1 MVRSISTRVVVVSLL
16 VLTWHRDARMYSSR
30 VPPASSTRY
39 LVQGRS
45 SDTCSG
51 CDTELPCGVWCVGPA
66 VVRPPVAE
74 PHNAFTTHS
83 LTSLNLHNP
92 PRSPSYTPTNTQTHT
107 HKHTHTHMPTH
118 ILPDRLWFSIA
129 DRDLELWAKSF
140 AAIHKWDVSVKE
152 LEVPV
157 LAVQVRDERAH
168 EESTRREHPPLLF
181 GRCSS
186 TSVQLVV

>member
-1 MVRSISTRVVVVSLL
+1 
-16 VLTWHRDARMYSSR
+16 
-30 VPPASSTRY
+30 
-39 LVQGRS
+39 
-45 SDTCSG
+45 
-51 CDTELPCGVWCVGPA
+51 
-66 VVRPPVAE
+66 
-74 PHNAFTTHS
+74 
-83 LTSLNLHNP
+83 
-92 PRSPSYTPTNTQTHT
+92 
-107 HKHTHTHMPTH
+107 MPTH

-168 EESTRREHPPLLF
+168 EEITRRERPPLLF
-181 GRCSS
+181 GRYSS